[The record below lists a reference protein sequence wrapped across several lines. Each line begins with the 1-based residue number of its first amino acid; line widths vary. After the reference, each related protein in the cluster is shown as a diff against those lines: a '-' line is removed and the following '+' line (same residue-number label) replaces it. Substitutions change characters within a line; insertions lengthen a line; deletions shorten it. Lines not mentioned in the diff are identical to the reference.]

1 LLAVLFHR
9 GAFLVGE
16 SPGRLVF
23 GGAGRGGLVGVLH
36 RRFSSWRVLACTA
49 RMVPRGGETPRSP
62 VVVVVALCCAPP
74 GHGGA
79 ACHANPSGSVK
90 GPASLP
96 MTIRC
101 DPVPSGETPASLA
114 AARRL

>member
-1 LLAVLFHR
+1 
-9 GAFLVGE
+9 
-16 SPGRLVF
+16 
-23 GGAGRGGLVGVLH
+23 GGGGGGGGGRGRVLH
-36 RRFSSWRVLACTA
+36 RRFPSGRGVDRPA
-49 RMVPRGGETPRSP
+49 RMVRRGGEPRRSHLM
-62 VVVVVALCCAPP
+62 VVVQLCCAAP
-74 GHGGA
+74 GQRGG

-101 DPVPSGETPASLA
+101 EPVPSGETPASLA